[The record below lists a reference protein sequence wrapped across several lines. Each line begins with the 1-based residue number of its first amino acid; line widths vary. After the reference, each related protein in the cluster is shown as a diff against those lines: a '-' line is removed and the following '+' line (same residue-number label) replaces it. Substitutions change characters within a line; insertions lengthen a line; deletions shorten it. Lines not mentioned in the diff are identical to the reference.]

1 MKIEVSLAAR
11 LEFLARVT
19 DKECQHL
26 LDTDGRL
33 FSELFTVEDARNMA
47 SDALLEALDR
57 VFCLV
62 GLLRLVRLTT
72 CAYVTGCAA
81 TACCNSL

>member
-1 MKIEVSLAAR
+1 MKITSSQTAR

-33 FSELFTVEDARNMA
+33 FGNLFTIEDAQKI
-47 SDALLEALDR
+47 EAGK
-57 VFCLV
+57 CL
-62 GLLRLVRLTT
+62 
-72 CAYVTGCAA
+72 A
-81 TACCNSL
+81 